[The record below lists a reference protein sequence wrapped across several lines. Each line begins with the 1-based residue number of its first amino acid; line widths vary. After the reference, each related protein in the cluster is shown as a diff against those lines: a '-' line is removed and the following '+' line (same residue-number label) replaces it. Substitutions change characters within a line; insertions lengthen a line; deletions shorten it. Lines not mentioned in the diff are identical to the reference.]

1 MAENEGAREAVLSRL
16 RARLERL
23 SDLVDGGAESR
34 ESEDAV
40 APASTGGRR
49 SGLEAV
55 FRAQERGSS
64 RTAPIHASRR
74 ASA

>member
-16 RARLERL
+16 RSRLERL
-23 SDLVDGGAESR
+23 SDLIGGGAESC

-40 APASTGGRR
+40 TPVGTGERR